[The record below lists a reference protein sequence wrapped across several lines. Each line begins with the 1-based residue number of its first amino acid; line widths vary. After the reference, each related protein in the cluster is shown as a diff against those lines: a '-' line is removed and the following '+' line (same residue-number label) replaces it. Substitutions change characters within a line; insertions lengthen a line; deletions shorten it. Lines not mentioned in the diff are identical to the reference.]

1 MDRYSARVNL
11 HGTTKR
17 ERELNLLKNSLT
29 SDVQNLLSCKTV
41 LLNGETYQLV
51 INTGTQPYYKEFET
65 LPGQSINIGDYVDF
79 ANKKWLVTTADA
91 DDEVYIDGKLEE
103 CNWLLKWQNETG
115 EIIERWAVIMSASKY
130 NDGTSGNN
138 VIVLGSDQLSI
149 KIPVDEESLKL
160 KKSMSKKFFIDND
173 STNPTTYELTGT
185 GNVSDTYGGHGVT
198 SWIVKECAYSPTADD
213 LKYGVCNYITPTTP
227 SHPENPDET
236 VVLYIMKIDCSNR
249 DIKPAGISKT
259 LTAHLY
265 DSDSV
270 EITQDVEYEWTVSSD
285 IQEYITYSKSKN
297 ILTISL
303 SDDCEEFGEEIS
315 VSCMS
320 KYTGQTDTITLI
332 VKEMF

>member
-1 MDRYSARVNL
+1 MSINWDIYNKRLNTNGSTERDRQL
-11 HGTTKR
+11 
-17 ERELNLLKNSLT
+17 ERLKTNIENHAPHSL
-29 SDVQNLLSCKTV
+29 SYKSI
-41 LLNGETYQLV
+41 LLNGEPCNLI

-91 DDEVYIDGKLEE
+91 DDEVYIDGRLEE

-213 LKYGVCNYITPTTP
+213 LKYGVCNYIAPTTP

-236 VVLYIMKIDCSNR
+236 VDLFAST
-249 DIKPAGISKT
+249 ISGNTSLK
-259 LTAHLY
+259 
-265 DSDSV
+265 V
-270 EITQDVEYEWTVSSD
+270 GFPR
-285 IQEYITYSKSKN
+285 TYSVIFVDEN
-297 ILTISL
+297 GDEL
-303 SDDCEEFGEEIS
+303 SDVDFTWNIVSEFNDDITSTIDGNN
-315 VSCMS
+315 
-320 KYTGQTDTITLI
+320 ITLQVDNEDYVDEQI
-332 VKEMF
+332 KLQIGRAHV

>member
-1 MDRYSARVNL
+1 MDRYSARINL

-29 SDVQNLLSCKTV
+29 SDVSNLLSCKTV

-115 EIIERWAVIMSASKY
+115 EIIERWAVVMSASKY

-185 GNVSDTYGGHGVT
+185 GNVPDTYGGHGVT

-213 LKYGVCNYITPTTP
+213 LKYGVCNYIAPTTP
-227 SHPENPDET
+227 SQPENGNET
-236 VVLYIMKIDCSNR
+236 VASIAST
-249 DIKPAGISKT
+249 ISGNTSLKVGFPRT
-259 LTAHLY
+259 Y
-265 DSDSV
+265 SV
-270 EITQDVEYEWTVSSD
+270 IFMDKNGAELSDVEFSWNIVSDFNDEIDSTVD
-285 IQEYITYSKSKN
+285 GKN
-297 ILTISL
+297 I
-303 SDDCEEFGEEIS
+303 
-315 VSCMS
+315 
-320 KYTGQTDTITLI
+320 TLQIDNEDYVDEQI
-332 VKEMF
+332 VLQIMIDGTVNSELVIKIKGIF